1 MNKEV
6 FLGELRKNLFG
17 LPQENI
23 DEWIS
28 FYSEMIDD
36 RMEDGIPEAD
46 AVAEIG
52 TVDSVKEQIMSEIPL
67 AKIVREKVK
76 PKRNLKAWEI
86 VLLVL
91 GFPVWAP
98 LIVAALSVILAVYIV
113 IWSVVVCVYA
123 TDLSLA
129 AGAIAGLAGI
139 AVYLKSG
146 NPAGALFSFG
156 AALACTGLA
165 ILLFFVSVWIT
176 KAVLKLTGKILL
188 GIKNSFV
195 GKEG

>member
-156 AALACTGLA
+156 AALACAGLA

-195 GKEG
+195 GKED